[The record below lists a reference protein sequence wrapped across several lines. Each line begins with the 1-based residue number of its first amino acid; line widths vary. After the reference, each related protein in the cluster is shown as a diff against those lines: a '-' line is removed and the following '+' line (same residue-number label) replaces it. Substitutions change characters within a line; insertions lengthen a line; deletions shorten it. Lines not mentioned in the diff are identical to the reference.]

1 MKFHCSCYTFFS
13 SELNWSIFWYSLKRE
28 LYNFILWGPLLLVFT
43 KLSLTASYMCESVV
57 FNTTTRVRP
66 KNNFSFHKTL
76 SSVLAFSFFVPSLSI
91 ILMQGLY
98 SVSFVVL
105 LFLAPILCTMS
116 CAIRVGLFTHTN
128 SVFRRKK
135 MISTGYL
142 CRVSIFLALLL
153 THSFILN

>member
-66 KNNFSFHKTL
+66 KITL
-76 SSVLAFSFFVPSLSI
+76 VFIRLYPLFWLSAFLSL
-91 ILMQGLY
+91 LCPLFWCKDY
-98 SVSFVVL
+98 TALVL
-105 LFLAPILCTMS
+105 LYYFFWLPSYVPCPVLLELAS
-116 CAIRVGLFTHTN
+116 
-128 SVFRRKK
+128 
-135 MISTGYL
+135 
-142 CRVSIFLALLL
+142 LL
-153 THSFILN
+153 TLTLFLGEKNDFNWIFM